1 MRLRRGTGT
10 FLVWLVLVLGLA
22 AVTAAVVTVGLW
34 LGRADAAQAPVCPP
48 PDPRAVPVV
57 SLARGEIRDLAALAW
72 AEARGEPEPYCAMQ
86 AVAAVV
92 VNRMRRN
99 PRYFGATIT
108 QVISKPR
115 AFSPFGR
122 DDPQNRR
129 MRSVD
134 ERDGLYFSAL
144 LATLAALS
152 GADPTRGAAGD
163 GATHF
168 YSGRPPAWSHGLLVT
183 ARIGN
188 HTFLRE
194 R

>member
-1 MRLRRGTGT
+1 MRD
-10 FLVWLVLVLGLA
+10 WLIFVVLLGLFIVVA
-22 AVTAAVVTVGLW
+22 IAIAVLIAVWTPGYGTVRTACA
-34 LGRADAAQAPVCPP
+34 P
-48 PDPRAVPVV
+48 PDPHGVPVV
-57 SLARGEIRDLAALAW
+57 RLARGEIRDLAALAW

-92 VNRMRRN
+92 VNRLRTN

-108 QVISKPR
+108 QVISRPY
-115 AFSPFGR
+115 AFSPFGK

-134 ERDGLYFSAL
+134 ERDTLYYSAL

-152 GADPTRGAAGD
+152 GADPTRGGAGD

-168 YSGRPPAWSHGLLVT
+168 YTGRPPYWSYRMLVT
-183 ARIGN
+183 ARIGS

-194 R
+194 P